1 MEFPEIK
8 QKLSQLDV
16 ASLCDAAKQRN
27 LTENS
32 FQVLD
37 AGLRPV
43 QTGLK
48 LIGRAF
54 TVRCYE
60 DFLTVLHALAEAQP
74 DDVLVI
80 DTQKSRRAV
89 LGELFSTEAARRG
102 LAGIVVD
109 GACRDSAGI
118 RKLAF
123 PVYARFTNPMA
134 GTTSRFFGVQ
144 EPVNCG
150 GAVVRPGQIVFG
162 DDDGLVVAETAVF
175 AQLIPLAQAVQATED
190 KLMAQMAAGVSLVDL
205 TNAADHLAKVR
216 AGDVSQLKFVV

>member
-16 ASLCDAAKQRN
+16 ASICDAVKQRN
-27 LTENS
+27 LTEDS

-54 TVRCYE
+54 TVRCHE

-109 GACRDSAGI
+109 GACRDSTGI
-118 RKLAF
+118 RKLGF